1 MVTQPGLHD
10 NDLVLWTQLLAEVVN
25 GEIVERLRAAH
36 PRVRYAHGFLIQQL
50 VEGPRPVGEIASDL
64 GVTSQAISK
73 SVRELEGLGYVERS
87 SDPGDA
93 RVRRIALTEAGRAV
107 LEAGRSARAQLNAE
121 LADVLGEDRVAA
133 TAATLREALQARGA
147 MPAVRARRVRSA
159 GMG

>member
-107 LEAGRSARAQLNAE
+107 LEAGRSARAQVNAE